1 MKILHIH
8 QDYPDGTTYA
18 STKAV
23 SNLLDEVE
31 VVNPSIEHFVLSI
44 HRTSNPFKV
53 SIQRFERGISLVYW
67 AIPLPFIYRLSIA
80 FWSWF
85 ISKSLEDGNFSLIH
99 AHKLTTEGMFGIFL
113 SEKLK
118 IKYLISIRGGSDIHN
133 IKRLKDCKNLFKK
146 IFAGAE
152 RVFWVSLWAKNDIES
167 RLGVDGADITA
178 FPNICH
184 IEDMVPKHNSI
195 KERYCIILNFDQYE
209 RKGIVPLLHAFRNLA
224 LKGKKLKLDVIG
236 GGNHINKNL
245 VISLISELKLESQ
258 VKVIGQV
265 DRVGIISALQHSKGL
280 LLPSI
285 NETFGMA
292 FVEAAACG
300 CPFVYVKGTGI
311 DGYFDNVSGAV
322 KIENQSV
329 ESIEHGILVLEN
341 YDFAKAKVFECDFTS
356 TGLKSFH
363 KEHIVETYL
372 NALSHFASQKNKE
385 VD

>member
-31 VVNPSIEHFVLSI
+31 AVNPSIEHFVLSI

-53 SIQRFERGISLVYW
+53 SIQRFERGTSLVYW
-67 AIPLPFIYRLSIA
+67 AIPLPFIYRLSIL
-80 FWSWF
+80 FWSWL
-85 ISKSLEDGNFSLIH
+85 ISKRLVEGNFSLIH
-99 AHKLTTEGMFGIFL
+99 AHKLTTEGMFGLFL

-118 IKYLISIRGGSDIHN
+118 VKYLVSIRGGSDIHN

-146 IFAGAE
+146 IYVGAE

-167 RLGVDGADITA
+167 RLGVDVSDITA

-184 IEDMVPKHNSI
+184 IESMEAKPNSI

-224 LKGKKLKLDVIG
+224 LKGFKLKLDVIG
-236 GGNHINKNL
+236 GGNDINKNQ
-245 VISLISELKLESQ
+245 VISLIAELKLKSQ

-265 DRVGIISALQHSKGL
+265 DKDKVVSTLQHSKGL

-311 DGYFDNVSGAV
+311 DGYFNNVSGAV
-322 KIENQSV
+322 KIENQSI
-329 ESIEHGILVLEN
+329 ESIEKGILALEN
-341 YDFAKAKVFECDFTS
+341 SECTDTKVFDNDFTLN
-356 TGLKSFH
+356 GLKSFH
-363 KEHIVETYL
+363 KKHIVDTYL
-372 NALSHFASQKNKE
+372 NVINHLDIRKTRK
-385 VD
+385 

>member
-133 IKRLKDCKNLFKK
+133 IKRLKDCKSLFKK
-146 IFAGAE
+146 IYAGAE
-152 RVFWVSLWAKNDIES
+152 RVFWVSLWARNDIEN
-167 RLGVDGADITA
+167 RLGVDSTDLTA
-178 FPNICH
+178 LPNICH
-184 IEDMVPKHNSI
+184 IESMEPKPNSI

-209 RKGIVPLLHAFRNLA
+209 RKGIVPLLHAFRNLTQ
-224 LKGKKLKLDVIG
+224 KGKKLKLDIIG
-236 GGNHINKNL
+236 GGNHINKSH

-258 VKVIGQV
+258 VKVTGQV

-300 CPFVYVKGTGI
+300 CPFIYVKETGI
-311 DGYFDNVSGAV
+311 DGYFEHVSGTV

-329 ESIEHGILVLEN
+329 ESIEKGILALEN
-341 YDFAKAKVFECDFTS
+341 YECTETKVFDDDFTLN
-356 TGLKSFH
+356 GLKCFH
-363 KEHIVETYL
+363 KKYIVDTYL
-372 NALSHFASQKNKE
+372 NVINHLDIRKTRK
-385 VD
+385 